1 MSLTIQQCLD
11 ILGLDKNY
19 TCGQVDKVIK
29 PLIKAHPERRREFQT
44 AAIRLKTN
52 IDRSVAQ
59 NLLGLNNDFELDMIE
74 KAFQES
80 PKTEMHIRAHAF
92 FHVELANMERGIASK
107 LGLPEF
113 TTDVNLITKVFNDR
127 REIMM
132 LDPDAMRMFARYQKA
147 MINRANYL
155 LSKKEVVQEA
165 KAIDKRTENQ
175 VVQSIEKSEEIIAK
189 PKDKRNRNKDV
200 KEIVEIINVFILE
213 NITLKLE
220 NKVSAKEIYQLFSK
234 LNSEKDSRILR
245 SFKILF
251 KKQLKIKFPETIVN
265 LKDGRIV
272 FKNIGIICNEN

>member
-1 MSLTIQQCLD
+1 M
-11 ILGLDKNY
+11 
-19 TCGQVDKVIK
+19 
-29 PLIKAHPERRREFQT
+29 
-44 AAIRLKTN
+44 
-52 IDRSVAQ
+52 
-59 NLLGLNNDFELDMIE
+59 
-74 KAFQES
+74 
-80 PKTEMHIRAHAF
+80 
-92 FHVELANMERGIASK
+92 
-107 LGLPEF
+107 
-113 TTDVNLITKVFNDR
+113 
-127 REIMM
+127 
-132 LDPDAMRMFARYQKA
+132 
-147 MINRANYL
+147 
-155 LSKKEVVQEA
+155 QEA
-165 KAIDKRTENQ
+165 KVVDKRTENQ

-189 PKDKRNRNKDV
+189 PQNKRNRNKDV